1 MAKVPLPV
9 SYYRRFFSAF
19 YLTPRLT
26 AEAAVTHGTSGMQ
39 HGRAVS
45 IKEQAHGGLRTKLF
59 GPKDYEIDEHLGG
72 VVKGILDVVGNNPV
86 YLWIDIDVLDPRLVL
101 RNPEVGPRAS
111 SNDTSMGSAA

>member
-1 MAKVPLPV
+1 MSTWVVGFHPI
-9 SYYRRFFSAF
+9 
-19 YLTPRLT
+19 
-26 AEAAVTHGTSGMQ
+26 EAH
-39 HGRAVS
+39 
-45 IKEQAHGGLRTKLF
+45 
-59 GPKDYEIDEHLGG
+59 EIDEIGVEG